1 MKRAT
6 AFLPAAALTI
16 LVLVAAADGDR
27 ASSIDPAHPPRFSHV
42 ALIVLENRGYKV
54 LHSPQAPYL
63 RSLARRYGLATRY
76 FGVSH
81 PSLPNYLALT
91 AGATFHV
98 ARDCHCQVDRTSL
111 FDQLDAAQIPWKAY
125 FESGLSNTGR
135 VDPFLHYEQ
144 ATDGSTL
151 GHVASFAQLSQDLQR
166 QELPRF
172 SWITLGL
179 CHDGHY
185 CSTRFSDH
193 YLARF
198 VPPLLHAVGPQGVV
212 FITWDEGT
220 TNAGLG
226 PGPGGGHVPLIVAG
240 GGAVPHERS
249 RQPANHYALLHTIE
263 ESFGLPPLRKAASAA
278 VAPVNRLLAAPGRS
292 SQARG

>member
-1 MKRAT
+1 MRRTT
-6 AFLPAAALTI
+6 AFLAAAALAV
-16 LVLVAAADGDR
+16 LVLAATAERDR
-27 ASSIDPAHPPRFSHV
+27 ASSIAPAHPPRFSHL

-54 LHSPQAPYL
+54 LRSPQAPYL

-91 AGATFHV
+91 AGATFRV

-125 FESGLSNTGR
+125 FESGLRNTGR

-151 GHVASFAQLSQDLQR
+151 GHVASFAQLSRDVR
-166 QELPRF
+166 RRELPRF

-193 YLARF
+193 YLTQF
-198 VPPLLHAVGPQGVV
+198 MPPLLRAVGPHGVV

-220 TNAGLG
+220 TNTGLG
-226 PGPGGGHVPLIVAG
+226 PGPGGGHVPLIAAG
-240 GGAVPHERS
+240 GGTLRHSRS
-249 RQPANHYALLHTIE
+249 RLPANHYTLLHTIE
-263 ESFGLPPLRKAASAA
+263 DSFGLPPVRKAAT
-278 VAPVNRLLAAPGRS
+278 APIAPLNRILAAPGRT
-292 SQARG
+292 AGT

>member
-1 MKRAT
+1 MRRT
-6 AFLPAAALTI
+6 SAFLIAASLAV
-16 LVLVAAADGDR
+16 LVLGVAADRDR

-42 ALIVLENRGYKV
+42 AVIVLENRGYKV
-54 LHSPQAPYL
+54 LRSPQSTYL

-98 ARDCHCQVDRTSL
+98 ARDCHCRVDRTSL
-111 FDQLDAAQIPWKAY
+111 FDQLNAAQIPWKAY
-125 FESGLSNTGR
+125 FESGLRNTGR

-151 GHVASFAQLSQDLQR
+151 GHVASFAQLSQDVQR
-166 QELPRF
+166 QRLPRF

-185 CSTRFSDH
+185 CSTRFSDR

-198 VPPLLHAVGPQGVV
+198 VPPLLDAVGPHGVV

-220 TNAGLG
+220 TNTGVG
-226 PGPGGGHVPLIVAG
+226 PGPGGGHVPLIAAG
-240 GGAVPHERS
+240 GGALPHSRS
-249 RQPANHYALLHTIE
+249 RLPANHYALLHTIE
-263 ESFGLPPLRKAASAA
+263 DSFGLPPLRKASSAP
-278 VAPVNRLLAAPGRS
+278 VAPLNRLLAGPE
-292 SQARG
+292 RGTGA